1 MNDDE
6 FIFFESRLLKE
17 IEEIESKI
25 KALTSEK
32 MALSKQLQKAKMEKD
47 GLQFSTRKNSVNR
60 ILIENSV
67 IYNLRAKRD
76 KGQISVSSDDL
87 YKQALFLVNDLKK
100 NTFRTYLNRMKN
112 KGLIKNSNHVG
123 FWTLA

>member
-76 KGQISVSSDDL
+76 KGRISVSSDDL
-87 YKQALFLVNDLKK
+87 YKQALFVVNDLKK